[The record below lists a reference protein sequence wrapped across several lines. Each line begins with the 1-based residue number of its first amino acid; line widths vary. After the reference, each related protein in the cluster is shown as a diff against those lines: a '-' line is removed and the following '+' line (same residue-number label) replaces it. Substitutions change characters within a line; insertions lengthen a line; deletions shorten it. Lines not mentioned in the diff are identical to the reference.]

1 MKGLQLDR
9 NAKML
14 GIPKSLVIWVPP
26 SKMFVSYQFFNSG
39 SQIRPKIKRQ
49 SKLSTTK
56 GLEGRGKVQEM
67 RKNKGYPNP

>member
-1 MKGLQLDR
+1 MDESHFELAARGLEMLS
-9 NAKML
+9 KMC

-26 SKMFVSYQFFNSG
+26 SNMFVCYQFFNSG

-56 GLEGRGKVQEM
+56 GLEGGKIKEM
-67 RKNKGYPNP
+67 